1 MKKTLVIFLVAVL
14 LAVLLIPVPSIYK
27 DGGTR
32 TYTSLTYK
40 VIVWNTLE
48 GKRGT
53 EVHLFPNNFYSLDD
67 YHR

>member
-53 EVHLFPNNFYSLDD
+53 EAHLFPNNFYSLDD
-67 YHR
+67 YHC